1 VLFTRNPANG
11 TNELYGEFLLNA
23 QGEDV
28 VAGIRTPMPI
38 SLMKE
43 KMPNIYTELHD
54 TVKMLERHMHDMQVM
69 GMGWLGCHVG
79 YLGSQIP
86 AKST

>member
-1 VLFTRNPANG
+1 MGAAEIVGVCMR
-11 TNELYGEFLLNA
+11 
-23 QGEDV
+23 
-28 VAGIRTPMPI
+28 
-38 SLMKE
+38 
-43 KMPNIYTELHD
+43 
-54 TVKMLERHMHDMQVM
+54 TVKMLESHMHDMQVM